1 MKGVDAMPPLKDLT
15 GKRFGKLLVIKRAEN
30 INGRVA
36 WTCLCDCGREHVVR
50 TGDLTTGHI
59 QSCGKCNY
67 KYENNLY
74 EFKNGYVIGY
84 DPKGRQFYIDEEDL
98 FKIKHIT
105 WHVNE
110 YGYVEGSF
118 KGERIRLHRFL
129 MNPRD
134 DEIVDHKNRK
144 PYDNRKS
151 NLRICNDAENMK
163 NKSKHKN
170 NRSGVTGVFWHK
182 KRNRWRAEITVNYKT
197 IYLGEYKN
205 FEDAVKAR
213 KEAEKKYFGEFAP
226 SHND

>member
-15 GKRFGKLLVIKRAEN
+15 GKRFGKLLVIERAEN

-67 KYENNLY
+67 KYDNNLY
-74 EFKNGYVIGY
+74 EFKDGYVIGY

-105 WHVNE
+105 WHVNDK
-110 YGYVEGSF
+110 GYVNGNF
-118 KGERIRLHRFL
+118 KGKHVILHRFL
-129 MNPRD
+129 MNPKD
-134 DEIVDHKNRK
+134 NEEVDHINRK

-151 NLRICNDAENMK
+151 NLRICNRAKNAMNRSK
-163 NKSKHKN
+163 PKNNKS
-170 NRSGVTGVFWHK
+170 GVIGVFWK
-182 KRNRWRAEITVNYKT
+182 KNKWYAQIRVNRKT
-197 IYLGEYKN
+197 IHLGCFEN
-205 FEDAVKAR
+205 FEDAVKVR